1 MNSHKISGN
10 LDWLSRGVM
19 YQNISRQT
27 PPSPLETQA
36 RGFPIVFIS
45 VLFVLPIYLSQGS
58 VQYFVECLTLGMKIM
73 FFSDYTLSRVT
84 YFSVV

>member
-1 MNSHKISGN
+1 MNAHKISGN

-19 YQNISRQT
+19 FQNISRQT

-36 RGFPIVFIS
+36 RGFHLLCS
-45 VLFVLPIYLSQGS
+45 SLFCPGYLSQGS
-58 VQYFVECLTLGMKIM
+58 VQYFVECLTLGTKIM
-73 FFSDYTLSRVT
+73 FFSDYTVT